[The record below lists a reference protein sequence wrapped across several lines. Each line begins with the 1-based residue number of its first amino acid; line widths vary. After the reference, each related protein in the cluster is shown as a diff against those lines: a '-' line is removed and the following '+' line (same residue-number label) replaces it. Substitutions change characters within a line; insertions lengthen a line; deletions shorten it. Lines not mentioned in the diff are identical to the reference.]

1 MQQEIKLLAEE
12 AISHLR
18 LLKDDESKVFLSYLG
33 MWNYIFNHPL
43 CLICKYISGL
53 IQLVQSN

>member
-33 MWNYIFNHPL
+33 M
-43 CLICKYISGL
+43 
-53 IQLVQSN
+53 